1 MNSVIRKLSVIC
13 DSEEIIA
20 GYLNTFPCMFIA
32 SLKSEQLTKDIS
44 ESDLTYV
51 KCKTHDTDAF
61 CIVNNAYR
69 DEDFIRLGIWWCRK
83 HETKSVL
90 ITFPMREKVNQRRLL
105 EITGKVYNGMGQ
117 VKEKLEFGVPFMN
130 TEVCFAKVF
139 GKSIALDDNAELF
152 ETDLKPYAT
161 VNGRRMADE
170 RFKRKYPYFEMLPM
184 RDSSSIG

>member
-1 MNSVIRKLSVIC
+1 MTTYSNNQKPVVHQPAAIC
-13 DSEEIIA
+13 DTYETILKYVSSSPCIFISAYNGSE
-20 GYLNTFPCMFIA
+20 Y
-32 SLKSEQLTKDIS
+32 SKQLSNAIMK
-44 ESDLTYV
+44 SDLTYI
-51 KCKTHDTDAF
+51 KCRTHDTDAF

-130 TEVCFAKVF
+130 TKVF
-139 GKSIALDDNAELF
+139 FCQSVWKVYCVG
-152 ETDLKPYAT
+152 
-161 VNGRRMADE
+161 
-170 RFKRKYPYFEMLPM
+170 
-184 RDSSSIG
+184 